1 MEISK
6 FPEILAELSM
16 HKQCVPG
23 SFFSAHALEP
33 GNEARPRNERTSQMR
48 STTEPL
54 SSLHLLVTP
63 GQLVRPGSNENM
75 SCVVA
80 GL

>member
-6 FPEILAELSM
+6 FPKILGELSMHKQCVPGSFFSGADFMEISKFPKILGELSM

-33 GNEARPRNERTSQMR
+33 GNEA
-48 STTEPL
+48 TTEPNRY
-54 SSLHLLVTP
+54 V
-63 GQLVRPGSNENM
+63 LVR
-75 SCVVA
+75 
-80 GL
+80 